1 MNFALYKKEIK
12 GSFKILLIF
21 AGVLTMYI
29 VMIVS
34 MYDPELSDALKQF
47 EELMPELMS
56 AVGMTGANETLTDF
70 MSSYL
75 YGMILLVFPMV
86 YTVIRANGLIAKYVD
101 RGSMAQLLAAPV
113 KRSKIAVTQLT
124 ALISGIAALIF
135 YCTVLEYG
143 AAQMMFPGEL
153 SLTVLLRLNA
163 GLLCLHL
170 FIAAFCFL
178 CSCAFGDSR
187 CSVTAGAGVPV
198 LMLLFQMLANM
209 GGKLEKIRCFTFFTL
224 FDPDGLVSAEPEAL
238 LFAGILLVLSV
249 ILFALAVA
257 VFKKKDLHL

>member
-86 YTVIRANGLIAKYVD
+86 YTVIRANRLIAKYVD

-113 KRSKIAVTQLT
+113 KKKKIAVTQLT
-124 ALISGIAALIF
+124 ALISGI
-135 YCTVLEYG
+135 
-143 AAQMMFPGEL
+143 P
-153 SLTVLLRLNA
+153 R
-163 GLLCLHL
+163 
-170 FIAAFCFL
+170 
-178 CSCAFGDSR
+178 
-187 CSVTAGAGVPV
+187 
-198 LMLLFQMLANM
+198 
-209 GGKLEKIRCFTFFTL
+209 
-224 FDPDGLVSAEPEAL
+224 
-238 LFAGILLVLSV
+238 
-249 ILFALAVA
+249 
-257 VFKKKDLHL
+257 

>member
-21 AGVLTMYI
+21 AGMLTMYI

-86 YTVIRANGLIAKYVD
+86 YTVIWANGLIAKYVD

-170 FIAAFCFL
+170 FIAAPIWEASSKKSGVSHFLHCSIPTVLFPQSRKRCFLPVYCLFQALYYSRSPLPFSKRRICIYNGIYSGISAPDFCFNRRL
-178 CSCAFGDSR
+178 S
-187 CSVTAGAGVPV
+187 
-198 LMLLFQMLANM
+198 
-209 GGKLEKIRCFTFFTL
+209 EK
-224 FDPDGLVSAEPEAL
+224 SAV
-238 LFAGILLVLSV
+238 G
-249 ILFALAVA
+249 
-257 VFKKKDLHL
+257 